1 MTDQQFIELLR
12 SRQAELQ
19 RLFSRTLPIKVGA
32 LAKAHFQQNFRLGGF
47 VNGGLQQWA
56 PTKRQLAGGSSAS
69 GQYGPLL
76 SGRNRLMS
84 SIAYRTAPLEAT
96 IYTSVPYAAIHN
108 VGGIV
113 SPSVS
118 AKMRRFAWAMYYR
131 NKGSNA
137 GETPEARRWK
147 ALALTRKQKLSI
159 RIPRR
164 QFMGES
170 RELAAAVSAKV
181 SAEISSILTPNS

>member
-1 MTDQQFIELLR
+1 MTDQQFVELLR
-12 SRQAELQ
+12 SRQADLQ
-19 RLFSRTLPIKVGA
+19 RLFSRTLPIKIGA

-47 VNGGLQQWA
+47 VNGGLQQW
-56 PTKRQLAGGSSAS
+56 PVTKRQLSGGTSATS
-69 GQYGPLL
+69 QYGPLL

-108 VGGIV
+108 AGGIV

-118 AKMRRFAWAMYYR
+118 VKMRRFAWAMYYKS
-131 NKGSNA
+131 KGSNSS
-137 GETPEARRWK
+137 ESPEARRWK
-147 ALALTRKQKLSI
+147 ALALTRKQKLSV

-170 RELAAAVSAKV
+170 IELSKAVSAKV
-181 SAEISSILTPNS
+181 AAEINSLLTTNS

>member
-19 RLFSRTLPIKVGA
+19 RLLSRTLPIKIGA
-32 LAKAHFQQNFRLGGF
+32 LAKAHFQQNFRLGGY
-47 VNGGLQQWA
+47 VNGGLQPW
-56 PTKRQLAGGSSAS
+56 PITKRQLSGGASAS

-84 SIAYRTAPLEAT
+84 SIAYRTAPLETT
-96 IYTSVPYAAIHN
+96 IYTAVPYAAIHN

-113 SPSVS
+113 SPSVT
-118 AKMRRFAWAMYYR
+118 AKMRRFAWAMYYKNR
-131 NKGSNA
+131 GSGKA
-137 GETPEARRWK
+137 ESPEANRWK
-147 ALALTRKQKLSI
+147 ALALTRKKKLSV

-164 QFMGES
+164 QFMGDS
-170 RELAAAVSAKV
+170 QELSQA
-181 SAEISSILTPNS
+181 ISSKISSEINSLLIPNS